1 MTLPNSTKR
10 GRRILAAGARTLGRG
25 IVRTVTRS
33 DAGAHWARVG
43 GDWYETLGEL
53 KGAAMKLGQLA
64 SQYHDVLPPELS
76 KQLARLQADAAPL
89 PWERIREVLVGQW
102 SAHQWQL
109 IAEIEHEPLASASIG
124 QVHVAT
130 LRDGRKVA
138 VKVRYPGVAAA
149 MDADINNLGRMLRMA
164 GILPFDGAS
173 LKAVLVEVR
182 ERMAEEM
189 DYQRE
194 REHLEIFAGLPNRDG
209 IIVPDVVTELCSPSV
224 VVTEFV
230 SGSGIEVAQRWPQ
243 AVRDRIGERY
253 VDWMVAQ
260 IFDHGIVHADPHP
273 GNYSFREDGSIVVFD
288 FGCVKRV
295 KGKDQRLIAEQVRA
309 VVERNMAALH
319 QSLGEM
325 GSLAKP
331 GRQPSAGLERAYTE
345 STEFLHERMI
355 VEPPFDFADPSFITD
370 ARAIA
375 RRALP
380 VWGQFKPV
388 PDLAFVARSL
398 SGGYWL
404 LRRLEAQVDLRERIV
419 EIAKRRH

>member
-1 MTLPNSTKR
+1 MPNSTKR

-25 IVRTVTRS
+25 IVRTLTRS
-33 DAGAHWARVG
+33 DVEAHWARVG

-76 KQLARLQADAAPL
+76 KQLARLQADAEPL
-89 PWERIREVLVGQW
+89 PWDSISELLDDQW
-102 SAHQWQL
+102 SLSQRKLVAR
-109 IAEIEHEPLASASIG
+109 IEPKPLASASIG

-173 LKAVLVEVR
+173 LRALLEEVR

-194 REHLEIFAGLPNRDG
+194 REYLQIFAELPNRDG
-209 IIVPDVVTELCSPSV
+209 IIVPNVVNELCGLSV

-230 SGSGIEVAQRWPQ
+230 SGSNIEVAQSWPQ
-243 AVRDRIGERY
+243 SVRDRIGERY
-253 VDWMVAQ
+253 VDWMVEQ

-288 FGCVKRV
+288 FGCVKRTRV
-295 KGKDQRLIAEQVRA
+295 TDQRLIAAQVRA
-309 VVERNMAALH
+309 VVERDIAALH
-319 QSLGEM
+319 QALGEM
-325 GSLAKP
+325 GSLAQP
-331 GRQPSAGLERAYTE
+331 SRPPSAGLARAYKE

-355 VEPPFDFADPSFITD
+355 IEPPFDFADPSFITD

-388 PDLAFVARSL
+388 PDLAFVARAL

-404 LRRLEAQVDLRERIV
+404 LRRLEAQVDLSERIL
-419 EIAKRRH
+419 ELAKRRG